1 MWASTPMHSERQS
14 WRSWTIKRLASYQSL
29 SLSRFEIGRG
39 AEMGLLHSWELDQHR
54 IMLLLIQCLL
64 STNFFAKRVL
74 EFALNLPRAVVTIIL
89 IYKKHETVTKLVLR
103 FCSTIRS
110 FCMLQLGCYTAR
122 GSVKL
127 LFVLLVPVWN
137 AWMTKFTD
145 DNGHSWRQ
153 DLAVMMFSVEE
164 VKKLGAIVCAG
175 VPQVAAKRGFR
186 VLDWLHAALQPID
199 GATVFVKG
207 GIAMGQVPTKN
218 TPKNKNTHTHSHSL
232 SLSLSLSTFP

>member
-1 MWASTPMHSERQS
+1 
-14 WRSWTIKRLASYQSL
+14 
-29 SLSRFEIGRG
+29 
-39 AEMGLLHSWELDQHR
+39 
-54 IMLLLIQCLL
+54 
-64 STNFFAKRVL
+64 
-74 EFALNLPRAVVTIIL
+74 
-89 IYKKHETVTKLVLR
+89 
-103 FCSTIRS
+103 
-110 FCMLQLGCYTAR
+110 MLQLGCYTAR

-137 AWMTKFTD
+137 AWMTEFTD
-145 DNGHSWRQ
+145 GDGHSWRQ

-186 VLDWLHAALQPID
+186 VLDWLHVALQPID
-199 GATVFVKG
+199 GATVFVQG

-218 TPKNKNTHTHSHSL
+218 TPKNKNTH